1 MKTSIENSKTLGH
14 SENKPLIRDLSLSPD
29 LPLVFCIR
37 LLLQEIEWTGSINEI
52 ANLIGR
58 DPEEMDLVDARN
70 LFLRLG
76 YNSQLKNLKDFKS
89 INIHTLPALYIDPS
103 NQPFVLFTEN
113 QGLIV
118 AGNAKGRFDIN
129 NIEPGGLLL
138 ILDEINSNDEV
149 SIIKNIAYRFSN
161 KISLLYWISL
171 GISLLALSLPLYL
184 RAIYNI
190 AIPGEALISSL
201 LLFFGI
207 GALFIL
213 EFNMRLWRSNLISQ
227 MAGKLD
233 SLFGMKVTQKFLGL
247 DYSQIK
253 SINLSNYNTRIRNL
267 DAMLNYLKGPLAL
280 ALLDFP
286 FIIIYLI
293 AIGLIAGNLVF
304 VPIII
309 MLISG
314 SIIVVLSKYYSG
326 AEELNIKTSV
336 GILQAQL
343 EIVRRFKEIKL
354 SHLELIWIQRIR
366 ALSGE
371 STKSG
376 LVLNKQ
382 AGVLQILTS
391 TSSQMAGT
399 LTLAVGA
406 WIMFTSPAGNNVL
419 GNLIAAMFIVWRVFT
434 PFQYLMN
441 ALLRFD
447 TISKQYGQLD
457 RFLKLRN
464 YSPVAR
470 PTVNTKSSLYG
481 SIQLDSISCRI
492 PTTSRL
498 LLAKI
503 DLRFVPSTIYAITG
517 KSGCG
522 KSTLLNVIA
531 QLYPIANGNL
541 SFDGKDYRQFT
552 NEDIQSN
559 ISYVMNNSQ
568 FLKGSLWQN
577 LTAMN
582 PDASI
587 DAVKEICEM
596 IGIYDYI
603 ENLPEGFDTY
613 LDNDM
618 SYYFP
623 VGVQKLMSFAQAL
636 IKDSPIL
643 LIDDI
648 SQGLTPIQF
657 EAVVNALPRIKQ
669 CRFSRQER
677 CIIMTT
683 SNNKM
688 LELAD
693 NICIIDKGVSTFQG
707 TQKELEMMVHSKT

>member
-1 MKTSIENSKTLGH
+1 MKTSNKNSTIVGH
-14 SENKPLIRDLSLSPD
+14 TQNTPLIRDLSLSPD

-37 LLLQEIEWTGSINEI
+37 LLLQEIQWTGSINEI
-52 ANLIGR
+52 ANIIGR
-58 DPEEMDLVDARN
+58 DPQEIDLVDTRN

-76 YNSQLKNLKDFKS
+76 YNSQLKKLKDFKS

-103 NQPFVLFTEN
+103 DQPFVLFVED
-113 QGLIV
+113 QDSII
-118 AGNAKGRFDIN
+118 AGNAQGRFDLKK
-129 NIEPGGLLL
+129 IEPGGFLL
-138 ILDEINSNDEV
+138 ILDEIKSNEDV
-149 SIIKNIAYRFSN
+149 SIIKHIAYRFSN
-161 KISLLYWISL
+161 KISALYWISF

-190 AIPGEALISSL
+190 AIPGEAFISSL

-213 EFNMRLWRSNLISQ
+213 EFNMRQWRSNLISQ

-233 SLFGMKVTQKFLGL
+233 SLFGMRVTQKFLGL
-247 DYSQIK
+247 DYSQLK

-293 AIGLIAGNLVF
+293 AIALLAGNLVF
-304 VPIII
+304 VPIVI

-314 SIIVVLSKYYSG
+314 SIILVLSKFYSG

-343 EIVRRFKEIKL
+343 ELVRRFKEIKL
-354 SHLELIWIQRIR
+354 AHLELIWVQRIR

-382 AGVLQILTS
+382 AGILQILTS

-406 WIMFTSPAGNNVL
+406 WLMFTSPDGNNVL

-434 PFQYLMN
+434 PFQSLMN

-447 TISKQYGQLD
+447 TIKNQYSQLD

-464 YSPVAR
+464 HSSVTR
-470 PTVNTKSSLYG
+470 PSINTKSRLYG
-481 SIQLDSISCRI
+481 SIQLDSLSCRI
-492 PTTSRL
+492 PSTSRL
-498 LLAKI
+498 LLAKV

-522 KSTLLNVIA
+522 KTTLLNVIA
-531 QLYPIANGNL
+531 QLYPIANGTL

-552 NEDIQSN
+552 NEDIQRN

-582 PDASI
+582 PDASFE
-587 DAVKEICEM
+587 AVKEICQL
-596 IGIYDYI
+596 IGVYDFI
-603 ENLPEGFDTY
+603 ANLPEGFDTY
-613 LDNDM
+613 LNNDM
-618 SYYFP
+618 SYHFP
-623 VGVQKLMSFAQAL
+623 VGVQKLISLAQAL

-648 SQGLTPIQF
+648 SQGLTSVQF
-657 EAVVNALPRIKQ
+657 EAIVDALPKLKQ
-669 CRFSRQER
+669 CMFSKQER
-677 CIIMTT
+677 CIILTT

-707 TQKELEMMVHSKT
+707 TQKELEVLVQSKT

>member
-1 MKTSIENSKTLGH
+1 MKTSIEDSTNVGH
-14 SENKPLIRDLSLSPD
+14 IETKPLIRDLSLSPD

-37 LLLQEIEWTGSINEI
+37 LLLQEIQWTGSINEI

-58 DPEEMDLVDARN
+58 DPHEIDLVDARN

-76 YNSQLKNLKDFKS
+76 YNSLLKNLKDFNS

-103 NQPFVLFTEN
+103 DQPFVLFVED
-113 QGLIV
+113 QDSII
-118 AGNAKGRFDIN
+118 AGNAQGRFELK

-138 ILDEINSNDEV
+138 ILDEINSNDDV
-149 SIIKNIAYRFSN
+149 SIVKNIAYRFSN
-161 KISLLYWISL
+161 KISLLYWISF

-201 LLFFGI
+201 LLFLGI
-207 GALFIL
+207 AALFIL
-213 EFNMRLWRSNLISQ
+213 EFNMRQWRSNLISQ

-233 SLFGMKVTQKFLGL
+233 SLFGMRVTQKFLGL

-314 SIIVVLSKYYSG
+314 SIILVLSKYYSG

-343 EIVRRFKEIKL
+343 ELVRRFKEIKL

-406 WIMFTSPAGNNVL
+406 WLMFTSPEGNNIL

-447 TISKQYGQLD
+447 TINKQYGQLD

-464 YSPVAR
+464 YSSATR
-470 PTVNTKSSLYG
+470 PSINTKSRLYG
-481 SIQLDSISCRI
+481 SIQMDSISCRI
-492 PTTSRL
+492 PTTSKL
-498 LLAKI
+498 LLAKV
-503 DLRFVPSTIYAITG
+503 DFRFVPSTIYAITG

-522 KSTLLNVIA
+522 KTTLLNLIA
-531 QLYPIANGNL
+531 QLYPLANGNL
-541 SFDGKDYRQFT
+541 SYDGKDYRQFT
-552 NEDIQSN
+552 NEDIQRN
-559 ISYVMNNSQ
+559 VSYVMNNSQ

-587 DAVKEICEM
+587 EAVKDICEL
-596 IGIYDYI
+596 IGVYDFI
-603 ENLPEGFDTY
+603 LNLPDGFDTY

-618 SYYFP
+618 SYHFP
-623 VGVQKLMSFAQAL
+623 VGVQKLISLAQAL

-648 SQGLTPIQF
+648 SQGLTSVQF
-657 EAVVNALPRIKQ
+657 DAIVDALPKLKQ
-669 CRFSRQER
+669 CSFSKQER
-677 CIIMTT
+677 CIILTT

-707 TQKELEMMVHSKT
+707 TQKELEMLVQSKP